1 MINLSISVSEKSV
14 FVKVSDTGGGIP
26 TEVIGRIFEKYYSTK
41 NEQGSGIGLYMSK
54 EMIKNSM
61 NGDISVQNILG
72 GAMFTITLPK
82 A

>member
-41 NEQGSGIGLYMSK
+41 NEQGGSGIGLYMSK
-54 EMIKNSM
+54 EMIKKT
-61 NGDISVQNILG
+61 
-72 GAMFTITLPK
+72 A
-82 A
+82 